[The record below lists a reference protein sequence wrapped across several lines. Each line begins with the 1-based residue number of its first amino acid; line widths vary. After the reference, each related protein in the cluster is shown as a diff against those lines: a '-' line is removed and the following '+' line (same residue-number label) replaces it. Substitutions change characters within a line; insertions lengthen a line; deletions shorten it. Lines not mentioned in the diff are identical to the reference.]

1 MALAQREG
9 EARFTGRAMKDN
21 QASLWRQLAGLS
33 SLGITFAAAIAI
45 GAAIGIGLDRWLET
59 SPWFTIIFFVFG
71 VAAGFANLVKDLKRW
86 G

>member
-1 MALAQREG
+1 
-9 EARFTGRAMKDN
+9 MKDN

-45 GAAIGIGLDRWLET
+45 GAGIGIVLDRWLET
-59 SPWFTIIFFVFG
+59 SPWLTIIFFLFG

-86 G
+86 GQ

>member
-1 MALAQREG
+1 
-9 EARFTGRAMKDN
+9 MKDN

-45 GAAIGIGLDRWLET
+45 GAAIGIGLDRWLGT
-59 SPWFTIIFFVFG
+59 SPWLTILFFLFG
-71 VAAGFANLVKDLKRW
+71 VAAGFANLLKDLRRW